1 MKNICFIAGVMMLLA
16 RAVFAADNLP
26 KVLIMVD
33 EKSLGTIATSE
44 IESMAI
50 AKLIEQKISVVDQD
64 MVRANIK
71 KNQSLLKSV
80 GDARGA
86 ASLGLQFGAEVIIT
100 GEAVAKPSARRIA
113 DSNFRAYQATVALKA
128 IKTDNSAVLCS
139 VSDDASVPG
148 IDDVAGSARA
158 LKSAGEKT
166 ITKLIPL
173 MLEAWKKAA
182 SAPTEASTVKIGM
195 TIGGVDQMWKLRETR
210 EKLKSMTTKISNL
223 VQKSYT
229 SGVAIFEL
237 ESTISAEELAE
248 EVVLN
253 APKGIKFQVL
263 SITSGNIDIR
273 LVTDPPPQAN
283 GGGQK

>member
-1 MKNICFIAGVMMLLA
+1 MMLLA
-16 RAVFAADNLP
+16 GRAFAADSLP
-26 KVLIMVD
+26 KVMLMVD

-50 AKLIEQKISVVDQD
+50 EKLTGQKIPVVDQD

-71 KNQSLLKSV
+71 KNQNLLKSA
-80 GDARGA
+80 GDSRGA

-139 VSDDASVPG
+139 VSEDASVPG
-148 IDDVAGSARA
+148 IDDVAGSAKA
-158 LKSAGEKT
+158 LKAAGEKT
-166 ITKLIPL
+166 ISKLIPL
-173 MLEAWKKAA
+173 MLVAWEKAA
-182 SAPTEASTVKIGM
+182 SAPVEAKTVKVGM

-210 EKLKSMTTKISNL
+210 EKLKSMTTRISSV

-229 SGVAIFEL
+229 SGVVIFEL
-237 ESTISAEELAE
+237 ESTMPAEELAE

-253 APKGIKFQVL
+253 SPKGIKFQVL
-263 SITSGNIDIR
+263 SITSGNIDMR
-273 LVTDPPPQAN
+273 LVADQPQQAQ
-283 GGGQK
+283 GGAQK